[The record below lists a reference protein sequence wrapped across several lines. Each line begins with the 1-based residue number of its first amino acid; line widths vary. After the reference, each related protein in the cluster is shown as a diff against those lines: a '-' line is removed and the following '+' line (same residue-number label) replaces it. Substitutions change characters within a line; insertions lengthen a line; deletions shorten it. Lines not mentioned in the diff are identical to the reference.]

1 MKLKEELENKAN
13 EKEETTV
20 SKQEEKKKVE
30 EIQPKEEKVEQKKPE
45 MVEKKTTKSKK
56 KTSLKANTIIE
67 TRKEESVPNTILQ
80 GNAEVTILGQETKK
94 TEEQQAKVS
103 MENGKEK
110 DQESEN
116 QLNETKNKAQNNKEQ
131 NELAKN
137 EEINEGRNQIT
148 KKTKKAINKREKNEA
163 MHNEIVGNNETKE
176 TKNGVDQKK
185 EKNETESEVV
195 EKAEE
200 ANKEEQENR
209 KISENET
216 TEEGKAEKK
225 KKSHRRTKVLAIIL
239 AILVFIGLAFSTVF
253 ALINKGSDKVIEGV
267 QIKGI
272 NVSGLT
278 REEAENRLNEIFS
291 EQLKKEISLK
301 HGEYETKLTPEQI
314 ELNFKVSEAVEF
326 AYSRGRT
333 GNILKD
339 NYDILNAKWNVFE
352 ITPEYTYNDELLTT
366 FLAGTQENLPD
377 IVKQSSYS
385 IEGSKLNI
393 YKGEKGVAIE
403 VEPLKK
409 QIIEAGID
417 FSEAHIIE
425 MPVTEVQPEPI
436 DLNKIRN
443 EIYKEPKNAYYTQNP
458 FTIYP
463 HVNGVDLNV
472 SIEEA
477 QNQVNAS
484 TEANVTIPLKI
495 TTPAVTTNHIGTEA
509 FPDLLATFSTTF
521 STGNANRATNIRLA
535 SNKIN
540 GVVLLP
546 GEDFYYNKVVG
557 QRTAAAGFKSAG
569 VYVNGRVENGI
580 GGGICQVSSTLY
592 NSVLRANLQIV
603 KRSNHYFATGYVPL
617 STDATVS
624 WGGPEFA
631 FKNSRKYPIKIV
643 SSVNGGKI
651 TISIYGC
658 KEETEYEVIIQ
669 SQTLQTIPMK
679 TERRVNPAL
688 PKGTTKTVQK
698 GHGGYKS
705 RAYRI
710 LKLNGTEVSRQLLST
725 DTYAQLST
733 IIETNP

>member
-1 MKLKEELENKAN
+1 MLGSLKLKKELEEKNQAN
-13 EKEETTV
+13 EKEEIV
-20 SKQEEKKKVE
+20 ENKQEEKERVE
-30 EIQPKEEKVEQKKPE
+30 QLPPKEEKV
-45 MVEKKTTKSKK
+45 VEKQTKEIKKNTTKSKK
-56 KTSLKANTIIE
+56 KTSKKENTIIE
-67 TRKEESVPNTILQ
+67 MRPEEPVEEMVVPKQ
-80 GNAEVTILGQETKK
+80 AEVTILGQETSKK
-94 TEEQQAKVS
+94 Q
-103 MENGKEK
+103 ENTGI
-110 DQESEN
+110 DI
-116 QLNETKNKAQNNKEQ
+116 Q
-131 NELAKN
+131 NEELTKQEQIIEK
-137 EEINEGRNQIT
+137 EESNKKIKQVT
-148 KKTKKAINKREKNEA
+148 KKKENATEVEKKENEDKKEEEE
-163 MHNEIVGNNETKE
+163 NSTSSDDETIE
-176 TKNGVDQKK
+176 DTKK
-185 EKNETESEVV
+185 EKKSTSHH
-195 EKAEE
+195 
-200 ANKEEQENR
+200 R
-209 KISENET
+209 KII
-216 TEEGKAEKK
+216 
-225 KKSHRRTKVLAIIL
+225 AIII
-239 AILVFIGLAFSTVF
+239 AILVLIGLAFSTVF
-253 ALINKGSDKVIEGV
+253 ALINKGSDKIIEGV
-267 QIKGI
+267 QIKEI
-272 NVSGLT
+272 DVSGLT
-278 REEAENRLNEIFS
+278 REEAENKLKEVFG
-291 EQLKKEISLK
+291 EQFKKEILLK

-409 QIIEAGID
+409 QIVEIGLD
-417 FSEAHIIE
+417 FNKERIIE
-425 MPVTEVQPEPI
+425 MPVSEVQPEPI

-463 HVNGVDLNV
+463 HVNGVDLSI

-484 TEANVTIPLKI
+484 TEPNVTIPLKI

-521 STGNANRATNIRLA
+521 STGNVNRTTNIRLA

-546 GEDFYYNKVVG
+546 GEEFYYNKVVG

-592 NSVLRANLQIV
+592 NTVLRANLQIV

-631 FKNSRKYPIKIV
+631 FKNSRKYPIKVV
-643 SSVNGGKI
+643 STVNGGKI
-651 TISIYGC
+651 TVSIYGC
-658 KEETEYEVIIQ
+658 KEEVEYEVIIQ

>member
-1 MKLKEELENKAN
+1 MKEKFEEENIAN
-13 EKEETTV
+13 EKEEV
-20 SKQEEKKKVE
+20 VVGKQEEKAKVE
-30 EIQPKEEKVEQKKPE
+30 EVQPKEEKLEVEKT
-45 MVEKKTTKSKK
+45 EKKTTKSKK
-56 KTSLKANTIIE
+56 KTSKKTNTMIE
-67 TRKEESVPNTILQ
+67 MRQEEPE
-80 GNAEVTILGQETKK
+80 AEMKIKKQAEIAILGQKIDEQLEQIELEKK
-94 TEEQQAKVS
+94 EEAQKQVQNEVEKNAVVKKENQKISQEVKENNKVVNPIL
-103 MENGKEK
+103 EKEK
-110 DQESEN
+110 LS
-116 QLNETKNKAQNNKEQ
+116 
-131 NELAKN
+131 
-137 EEINEGRNQIT
+137 
-148 KKTKKAINKREKNEA
+148 
-163 MHNEIVGNNETKE
+163 
-176 TKNGVDQKK
+176 KK
-185 EKNETESEVV
+185 EKQAV
-195 EKAEE
+195 EKKEKSKLKKQEEENKEE
-200 ANKEEQENR
+200 ANKEGQESIATGEDE
-209 KISENET
+209 K
-216 TEEGKAEKK
+216 TEEVKTKK
-225 KKSHRRTKVLAIIL
+225 KPTSHRGTKVI
-239 AILVFIGLAFSTVF
+239 AILVAILVLIGLACSTIF
-253 ALINKGSDKVIEGV
+253 ALINKGSDKIIEGV

-272 NVSGLT
+272 NVSNLT
-278 REEAENRLNEIFS
+278 REEAENKLNEVFR
-291 EQLKKEISLK
+291 EQFKKEISLK

-314 ELNFKVSEAVEF
+314 EFNFKVTEAVEL
-326 AYSRGRT
+326 AYSKGRT

-339 NYDILNAKWNVFE
+339 NYDILSTKWNGVE

-366 FLAGTQENLPD
+366 FIAGTQENLPD

-403 VEPLKK
+403 QESLKK
-409 QIIEAGID
+409 HIIEAGVD
-417 FSEAHIIE
+417 FNSEHVIE
-425 MPVTEVQPEPI
+425 MPITEVQPDPI
-436 DLNKIRN
+436 DLNKIRS

-463 HVNGVDLNV
+463 HVNGVDFAI

-484 TEANVTIPLKI
+484 TELNITIPLKI
-495 TTPAVTTNHIGTEA
+495 TTPAVTTNQIGTEA

-521 STGNANRATNIRLA
+521 STSNANRTTNIRLA

-546 GEDFYYNKVVG
+546 GEEFYYNKVVG
-557 QRTAAAGFKSAG
+557 QRTAATGFKSAG

-592 NSVLRANLQIV
+592 NTVLRANLEIV

-631 FKNSRKYPIKIV
+631 FKNSRKYPIKVV

-651 TISIYGC
+651 TVSIYGC
-658 KEETEYEVIIQ
+658 KEEVEYEVIIQ

-679 TERRVNPAL
+679 TEYRVNPAL

-733 IIETNP
+733 IIEQNP

>member
-20 SKQEEKKKVE
+20 SKQEEKEKVE
-30 EIQPKEEKVEQKKPE
+30 EIQPKKEKVEQKKPE
-45 MVEKKTTKSKK
+45 TVEKKTTKSKK
-56 KTSLKANTIIE
+56 KTSSKANTIIE
-67 TRKEESVPNTILQ
+67 TRKEESVLNTILQ

-103 MENGKEK
+103 MENEKEK
-110 DQESEN
+110 DQEFEN
-116 QLNETKNKAQNNKEQ
+116 QL
-131 NELAKN
+131 
-137 EEINEGRNQIT
+137 
-148 KKTKKAINKREKNEA
+148 
-163 MHNEIVGNNETKE
+163 NETKE

-185 EKNETESEVV
+185 EKNETDSEVV

-209 KISENET
+209 EISEEET

-225 KKSHRRTKVLAIIL
+225 KKSHRRTKVLVIIV
-239 AILVFIGLAFSTVF
+239 AILVFIVLAFSTVF

-278 REEAENRLNEIFS
+278 REEAENRLNEVFS
-291 EQLKKEISLK
+291 EQLKKEILLK

-314 ELNFKVSEAVEF
+314 ELNFKVTEAVEL
-326 AYSRGRT
+326 AYTKGRT

-339 NYDILNAKWNVFE
+339 NYDILMTKWNGFE
-352 ITPEYTYNDELLTT
+352 ITPEYTHNDEVLTT
-366 FLAGTQENLPD
+366 FITGTQENLPD

-393 YKGEKGVAIE
+393 YKGEKGFAIQI
-403 VEPLKK
+403 EPLKT
-409 QIIEAGID
+409 QIIETGID
-417 FSEAHIIE
+417 FNKERIIE
-425 MPVTEVQPEPI
+425 MPVSEVQPEPI
-436 DLNKIRN
+436 DLNRIRN

-463 HVNGVDLNV
+463 HINGVDLSI

-484 TEANVTIPLKI
+484 TEPNVTIPLKI

-521 STGNANRATNIRLA
+521 STGNVNRTTNIRLA

-546 GEDFYYNKVVG
+546 GEEFYYNKVVG
-557 QRTAAAGFKSAG
+557 QRTVAAGFKSAG

-592 NSVLRANLQIV
+592 NTVLRANLQIV

-631 FKNSRKYPIKIV
+631 FKNSRKYPIKVV
-643 SSVNGGKI
+643 STVNGGKI
-651 TISIYGC
+651 TVSIYGC
-658 KEETEYEVIIQ
+658 KEEVEYEVIIQ

>member
-20 SKQEEKKKVE
+20 SKQEEKEKVE
-30 EIQPKEEKVEQKKPE
+30 EIQPKKEKVEQKKPE
-45 MVEKKTTKSKK
+45 TVEKKTTKSKK
-56 KTSLKANTIIE
+56 KTSSKANTIIE
-67 TRKEESVPNTILQ
+67 TRKEESVLNTILQ

-103 MENGKEK
+103 MENEKEK
-110 DQESEN
+110 DQEFEN
-116 QLNETKNKAQNNKEQ
+116 QL
-131 NELAKN
+131 
-137 EEINEGRNQIT
+137 
-148 KKTKKAINKREKNEA
+148 
-163 MHNEIVGNNETKE
+163 NETKE

-185 EKNETESEVV
+185 EKNETDSEVV

-209 KISENET
+209 EISEEET

-225 KKSHRRTKVLAIIL
+225 KKSHRRTKVLVIIV
-239 AILVFIGLAFSTVF
+239 AILVFIVLAFSTVF

-278 REEAENRLNEIFS
+278 REEAENRLNEVFS
-291 EQLKKEISLK
+291 EQLKKEILLK

-314 ELNFKVSEAVEF
+314 ELNFKVTEAVEL
-326 AYSRGRT
+326 AYTKGRT

-339 NYDILNAKWNVFE
+339 NYDILMTKWNGFE
-352 ITPEYTYNDELLTT
+352 ITPEYTHNDEVLTT
-366 FLAGTQENLPD
+366 FITGTQENLPD

-393 YKGEKGVAIE
+393 YKGEKGVAIQI
-403 VEPLKK
+403 EPLKT
-409 QIIEAGID
+409 QIIETGID
-417 FSEAHIIE
+417 FNKERIIE
-425 MPVTEVQPEPI
+425 MPVSEVQPEPI

-463 HVNGVDLNV
+463 HINGVDLSI

-484 TEANVTIPLKI
+484 TEPNVTIPLKI

-521 STGNANRATNIRLA
+521 STGNVNRTTNIRLA

-546 GEDFYYNKVVG
+546 GEEFYYNKVVG

-592 NSVLRANLQIV
+592 NTVLRANLQIV

-631 FKNSRKYPIKIV
+631 FKNSRKYPIKVV
-643 SSVNGGKI
+643 STVNGGKI
-651 TISIYGC
+651 TVSIYGC
-658 KEETEYEVIIQ
+658 KEEVEYEVIIQ

>member
-1 MKLKEELENKAN
+1 MKEEFEEKNIAN
-13 EKEETTV
+13 EKDEVVV
-20 SKQEEKKKVE
+20 SKKEQEIKEKTQEPQLEEEKVE
-30 EIQPKEEKVEQKKPE
+30 IKEKEEKVNTNTKPKK
-45 MVEKKTTKSKK
+45 KASKK
-56 KTSLKANTIIE
+56 SNTMIE
-67 TRKEESVPNTILQ
+67 PRIEEPVEEVIPQ
-80 GNAEVTILGQETKK
+80 KQAEVTIL
-94 TEEQQAKVS
+94 
-103 MENGKEK
+103 ENK
-110 DQESEN
+110 
-116 QLNETKNKAQNNKEQ
+116 
-131 NELAKN
+131 
-137 EEINEGRNQIT
+137 
-148 KKTKKAINKREKNEA
+148 
-163 MHNEIVGNNETKE
+163 
-176 TKNGVDQKK
+176 
-185 EKNETESEVV
+185 
-195 EKAEE
+195 EE
-200 ANKEEQENR
+200 ANKEGQEN
-209 KISENET
+209 SVT
-216 TEEGKAEKK
+216 SEEGKIEEVKPEEMK
-225 KKSHRRTKVLAIIL
+225 VTSHRHTKIIAIIV
-239 AILVFIGLAFSTVF
+239 AILVLIGLAFSTVF
-253 ALINKGSDKVIEGV
+253 ALIHKGSDKIIEGV

-272 NVSGLT
+272 SVSGFT
-278 REEAENRLNEIFS
+278 REEAENKLNEVFS
-291 EQLKKEISLK
+291 EQLKNEISLK

-314 ELNFKVSEAVEF
+314 ELNFKVTDAVEL
-326 AYSRGRT
+326 AYSKGRT
-333 GNILKD
+333 GNIFKD
-339 NYDILNAKWNVFE
+339 NYDILATKWKVFE
-352 ITPEYTYNDELLTT
+352 IEPGYTYNDELLTT

-385 IEGSKLNI
+385 IEGSNLNI

-409 QIIEAGID
+409 QIIEAGVD
-417 FSEAHIIE
+417 FNSTKVIE
-425 MPVTEVQPEPI
+425 MPIVEEQPEPI
-436 DLNKIRN
+436 DLAKIRN
-443 EIYKEPKNAYYTQNP
+443 EIYKEPKDAYYTQNP

-463 HVNGVDLNV
+463 HVNGVDFAV

-477 QNQVNAS
+477 QNTLNAS
-484 TEANVTIPLKI
+484 TGTNVTIPLKI

-521 STGNANRATNIRLA
+521 STSNVNRTTNIRLA
-535 SNKIN
+535 TSKIN

-546 GEDFYYNKVVG
+546 GEEFYYNKVVG

-592 NSVLRANLQIV
+592 NSVLRANLEIL

-643 SSVNGGKI
+643 AAVNGGKI
-651 TISIYGC
+651 TVSIYGC
-658 KEETEYEVIIQ
+658 KEEVEYEIIIQ

-679 TERRVNPAL
+679 TEYRVNPAL
-688 PKGTTKTVQK
+688 PQGTQKTVQK

-733 IIETNP
+733 IIEKNP